1 MLQKFVLSI
10 STTAPAGQIGLNE
23 RVAGMV
29 KPSAGASNKGRLFIS
44 ALTLFSQYLL
54 NILFITVLANK
65 AALPATFIASSCR
78 GLNHARYA
86 FV

>member
-10 STTAPAGQIGLNE
+10 STTAPASQIGLNE

-54 NILFITVLANK
+54 NKDNAYV
-65 AALPATFIASSCR
+65 P
-78 GLNHARYA
+78 
-86 FV
+86 